1 MTPCLKIVGQID
13 PDLLNLLEQA
23 GYNVEVFHPLEVEA
37 DNIESPD
44 PVILADV
51 GRYTARAI
59 GRGLQRDVQAT
70 QRLFLWELEGADDAA
85 ANQELQA
92 LIDFTQAVTRTLV
105 TAEVADAAVRF
116 LQREVGVV
124 GVAIHYWSEED
135 GLELA
140 RAAGYEASQL
150 AALEE
155 YLSGVVDPQNVP
167 FRQGLRFGEG
177 PDDLPAPIN
186 LDAVVPILAK
196 DALMGV
202 MSVCFSAHIRLS
214 VDVLKAMG
222 RHLALSLL
230 NGDLLQR
237 SEETLASLRLAQQ
250 SMSQSEKLAAVGM
263 LAAGI
268 AHEINN
274 PASFIITNLTMLTE
288 YIDDIL
294 VFTDELTNL
303 HRNTDGTEE
312 KKLTALQEVHDLEYL
327 RQDTPDLIARC
338 LKGMHRIRDIVREL
352 RSFAHKGSGQRE
364 WVDIN
369 QLIAQV
375 LKLAGAE
382 LRHRASVELDLRPV
396 PNVMVES
403 TRLLQVLLN
412 LIINAYQSFG
422 DRPRSENSVRV
433 ASDSDDQTVMISVTD
448 NGSGITQQ
456 VQDRIFEPFFTTKPV
471 GTGTGLGLAI
481 SYDLVKTM
489 GGQILLE
496 SQPGRGSR
504 FVIQIPLRTDEQTAG
519 VEWREPTQITHE

>member
-1 MTPCLKIVGQID
+1 MTPRLKIVGQLD
-13 PDLLNLLEQA
+13 PDLQILLEQA
-23 GYNVEVFHPLEVEA
+23 GYDIEVLHPLEVDA

-44 PVILADV
+44 PVILSDV

-70 QRLFLWELEGADDAA
+70 QRLFLWELEGTDDTAA
-85 ANQELQA
+85 SQELQA
-92 LIDFTQAVTRTLV
+92 LIDFTQAVTRTHA
-105 TAEVADAAVRF
+105 TTEVADAAVRF

-124 GVAIHYWSEED
+124 GVAIHYWSDES
-135 GLELA
+135 GLTLS

-155 YLSGVVDPQNVP
+155 YLKGVVDPLNVP

-177 PDDLPAPIN
+177 PDDLHAPIN
-186 LDAVVPILAK
+186 LDVVVPILAK
-196 DALMGV
+196 DSLMGAL
-202 MSVCFSAHIRLS
+202 SVCFSAHIRLS

-230 NGDLLQR
+230 NSDLLQR
-237 SEETLASLRLAQQ
+237 SEEALGSLRVAQQ

-294 VFTDELTNL
+294 VYTDELSEL
-303 HRNTDGTEE
+303 HKRTSGADQG
-312 KKLTALQEVHDLEYL
+312 KLDALQEVHDLEYL

-352 RSFAHKGSGQRE
+352 RSFAHKGSGQGE

-396 PNVMVES
+396 PNVVVES

-412 LIINAYQSFG
+412 LLINAYQAFG

-433 ASDSDDQTVMISVTD
+433 ASSADEETVMISVSD
-448 NGSGITQQ
+448 NGSGITQE

-481 SYDLVKTM
+481 SYDLMKTM
-489 GGQILLE
+489 GGEIILD
-496 SQPGRGSR
+496 STPGRGSQFLIR
-504 FVIQIPLRTDEQTAG
+504 IPLRTEEHGDG
-519 VEWREPTQITHE
+519 VEWREATQSS